1 MTSANEALFG
11 KNRGAPAWRW
21 DAPGD
26 SAQGVITALSATQQ
40 RDMRT
45 KELKYFP
52 SGDPIMI
59 ALVTVQTGL
68 HDPTLPADNGERTIW
83 VSGRYMTKAVKD
95 AIMRAGT
102 RELEVGGWFEVTYT
116 HDGPAER
123 GLRAPRMFTAEYI
136 PPTPEE
142 RSAAEAAAEAA
153 SDPWAAVGQGLGTGT
168 PPGPVS
174 PAQGSSGA
182 ARGPAGVFDPWRG
195 TAGVFDPWG
204 EGPVTASPS
213 RPPMSASTG
222 PVDKINSPAGS
233 GTPERSGSPAGSGSG
248 AAQGP
253 SEPGAPAGGGVDLS
267 TLAPE
272 ARAVIERL
280 LEQQQAGNTS

>member
-1 MTSANEALFG
+1 MTTANEALFG

-21 DAPGD
+21 GAPGD

-95 AIMRAGT
+95 AMMRAGT

-123 GLRAPRMFTAEYI
+123 GLRPPRMFTAEYI

-174 PAQGSSGA
+174 PAQSSSGA
-182 ARGPAGVFDPWRG
+182 ARGPAGVFDPWG
-195 TAGVFDPWG
+195 D
-204 EGPVTASPS
+204 GPVTTPPS
-213 RPPMSASTG
+213 RPTMSASTG

-233 GTPERSGSPAGSGSG
+233 GTPERSGSPAQGSSG
-248 AAQGP
+248 AAQP
-253 SEPGAPAGGGVDLS
+253 PPVPGAPAGGGVDLP
-267 TLAPE
+267 TLTPE
-272 ARAVIERL
+272 ARAVIERMIA
-280 LEQQQAGNTS
+280 EQQQQEHARTMGSTGQ

>member
-1 MTSANEALFG
+1 MTTANTALFG
-11 KNRGAPAWRW
+11 NNRGAPAWRW
-21 DAPGD
+21 GAPGD

-68 HDPTLPADNGERTIW
+68 FDPTLPADNGERTIW

-95 AIMRAGT
+95 AIMRAGI
-102 RELEVGGWFEVTYT
+102 RELEIGGWLSVTYT

-123 GLRAPRMFTAEYI
+123 GLRQPRMFTAEYI
-136 PPTPEE
+136 PPTAEH
-142 RSAAEAAAEAA
+142 RSAVQATAEAA
-153 SDPWAAVGQGLGTGT
+153 SDPWAAAGQGQGTGT
-168 PPGPVS
+168 PPGPAS

-182 ARGPAGVFDPWRG
+182 ARGPAGVFDPWG
-195 TAGVFDPWG
+195 D
-204 EGPVTASPS
+204 GPVTTPPSP
-213 RPPMSASTG
+213 PTMSASTG

-233 GTPERSGSPAGSGSG
+233 GTPKSPGSPADGGSG
-248 AAQGP
+248 AAQAP
-253 SEPGAPAGGGVDLS
+253 SVQSAPTGGGVDLS
-267 TLAPE
+267 TLTPE
-272 ARAVIERL
+272 ARAVIERMIS
-280 LEQQQAGNTS
+280 EQQQQEHARTMGSTGQ

>member
-1 MTSANEALFG
+1 MTTANEALFG
-11 KNRGAPAWRW
+11 KNRGAPSWKW
-21 DAPGD
+21 GAPGD
-26 SAQGVITALSATQQ
+26 SAQGIITALGATQN
-40 RDMRT
+40 RNMKT
-45 KELKYFP
+45 NELMFFP

-102 RELEVGGWFEVTYT
+102 RELEVGGWISVTYT
-116 HDGPAER
+116 HDGPSER
-123 GLRAPRMFTAEYI
+123 GNRPPRMFAAEYI

-142 RSAAEAAAEAA
+142 RSAAEAAAQAA
-153 SDPWAAVGQGLGTGT
+153 SDPWAAVGQGLVTGT
-168 PPGPVS
+168 PPGPAS
-174 PAQGSSGA
+174 PAQGSSGGA
-182 ARGPAGVFDPWRG
+182 RG

-204 EGPVTASPS
+204 DGPVTTPPSP
-213 RPPMSASTG
+213 PTMSASTG

-233 GTPERSGSPAGSGSG
+233 GTPEHPGSPAGASSG

-253 SEPGAPAGGGVDLS
+253 SGPGAPAGGGVDLS

-280 LEQQQAGNTS
+280 LEQQQAGQ

>member
-1 MTSANEALFG
+1 MTQPTKALFG

-21 DAPGD
+21 GAPGD

-102 RELEVGGWFEVTYT
+102 GNW
-116 HDGPAER
+116 
-123 GLRAPRMFTAEYI
+123 
-136 PPTPEE
+136 
-142 RSAAEAAAEAA
+142 RSAAGSKSRTRMTARRSGGSARRAC
-153 SDPWAAVGQGLGTGT
+153 SQPNTFRPPPRNGPPRKLPPKPPVTRGQPSGRGRAPAPRGPCQPGTGQLRGRAGPCWRVRPVGGRPGND
-168 PPGPVS
+168 PPS
-174 PAQGSSGA
+174 P
-182 ARGPAGVFDPWRG
+182 P
-195 TAGVFDPWG
+195 T
-204 EGPVTASPS
+204 
-213 RPPMSASTG
+213 MSASTG

-233 GTPERSGSPAGSGSG
+233 GTPERSGSPAG

-253 SEPGAPAGGGVDLS
+253 HSPLPCQGPPPGAAL
-267 TLAPE
+267 TC
-272 ARAVIERL
+272 RR
-280 LEQQQAGNTS
+280 

>member
-102 RELEVGGWFEVTYT
+102 RELEIGGWFEVTYT

-142 RSAAEAAAEAA
+142 RAAAEAAAEAA
-153 SDPWAAVGQGLGTGT
+153 SDPWAAVGQGQGTGT
-168 PPGPVS
+168 PAGPAS

-182 ARGPAGVFDPWRG
+182 ARGPAGVFDPWG
-195 TAGVFDPWG
+195 DDP
-204 EGPVTASPS
+204 VAATPS
-213 RPPMSASTG
+213 RPPGSASTS

-233 GTPERSGSPAGSGSG
+233 GTPERSGSPAQGSSG
-248 AAQGP
+248 AAQP
-253 SEPGAPAGGGVDLS
+253 PPVPGAPTGGGVDLS
-267 TLAPE
+267 TLTAE
-272 ARAVIERL
+272 QRAVIERMI
-280 LEQQQAGNTS
+280 EQQQAGDTS

>member
-95 AIMRAGT
+95 
-102 RELEVGGWFEVTYT
+102 VGGWFEVTYT

-168 PPGPVS
+168 AAGPAS
-174 PAQGSSGA
+174 PAQSSSGA
-182 ARGPAGVFDPWRG
+182 ARGPAGVFDPWG
-195 TAGVFDPWG
+195 DD
-204 EGPVTASPS
+204 PVTTPPS
-213 RPPMSASTG
+213 RPPTMSANTG

-280 LEQQQAGNTS
+280 LEQQQAGDTS